1 MKRVI
6 LNEVK
11 DLEQFQNCLSDVAK
25 LAKSFDH
32 HSRKSWRLSLLKTNV
47 ENALAHSVRFFAT
60 LRMTATYI
68 NPCKMLGSAASRT
81 LLSYGVV
88 SRKIRP
94 RVPSTRTRLPLVS
107 LLRHPRTDMTAGI
120 CISRAVTAPC
130 DSGPPLS
137 VMTAAAV

>member
-47 ENALAHSVRFFAT
+47 ENALVLQLSISAT
-60 LRMTATYI
+60 PEA
-68 NPCKMLGSAASRT
+68 MLT
-81 LLSYGVV
+81 
-88 SRKIRP
+88 
-94 RVPSTRTRLPLVS
+94 
-107 LLRHPRTDMTAGI
+107 
-120 CISRAVTAPC
+120 
-130 DSGPPLS
+130 
-137 VMTAAAV
+137 